1 MKTAKKVNLK
11 KVIICIVV
19 CLLIIATIVVGNQ
32 YLIRTCKDVYFVK
45 SGVKGRGSVI
55 CQFIASENKIVE
67 ICAIKGY
74 IGQNNIALTSDKRKI
89 IGSTYTSGETYIFRY
104 DIESQTME
112 KYILVSEIAEQL
124 EMTIMYAEWYSD
136 DGRYVNSF
144 LSSDE
149 RNITVQFDLE
159 TGTYEI
165 MDAISLSCVE
175 ESEQHVF
182 YTTMHTF
189 CQYDKEGQQHEVLLE
204 HVGSFKL
211 SDDGDRIIYVTPM
224 EVLGNDDYGR
234 ELYCYEISSGSIIEL
249 TKVNSQRFK
258 IRDFTWLGENYA
270 YVKSCSGL
278 EGEAFIAIYT
288 QDAWGNDRA
297 IYREWD
303 MDVNTI
309 FLIKEL

>member
-1 MKTAKKVNLK
+1 MKAPKSKFQ

-19 CLLIIATIVVGNQ
+19 CLLIIAAIAVGNH

-45 SGVKGRGSVI
+45 SGIEGRGSVV
-55 CQFIASENKIVE
+55 CQFDASENRIVE

-74 IGQNNIALTSDKRKI
+74 IGQNSIALTSDKKKI

-112 KYILVSEIAEQL
+112 KYISVSEIAEQL
-124 EMTIMYAEWYSD
+124 DMTIMYAEWYSD

-159 TGTYEI
+159 TGKYEI

-175 ESEQHVF
+175 ESEQYVF
-182 YTTMHTF
+182 YTTIHTL
-189 CQYDKEGQQHEVLLE
+189 CQYDKEEKKHAVLLE
-204 HVGSFKL
+204 HVSSFKL
-211 SDDGDRIIYVTPM
+211 SDDGDRILYVTPM
-224 EVLGNDDYGR
+224 EAFGNDNYGR
-234 ELYCYEISSGSIIEL
+234 ELYCYEISSDTIVEL
-249 TKVNSQRFK
+249 SKVNSERFK
-258 IRDFTWLGENYA
+258 IRDFSWLDENYA
-270 YVKSCSGL
+270 YVKSCPGV
-278 EGEAFIAIYT
+278 EGEALIAIYT

-297 IYREWD
+297 IYREWN